1 MYLKTQG
8 IVLREVDYND
18 ADKLLDVLT
27 PDRGLLT
34 VRARGIRRSG
44 TLRKSAC
51 QLLVYA
57 EFTLSE
63 NRGRLTV
70 TEASPIEQFHELRE
84 DLELLSLSSYFAQAA
99 QLLAQQDAPD
109 PELLSLLLNALY
121 ALGKLKKPQRLVKSA
136 FELRLACLAGFAPEL
151 SGCAVCGAAQPER
164 LNVSQGVLEC
174 AACRGGEEGIRLP
187 LSAGTL
193 AAMRYIS
200 QCDAKRL
207 YAFSLGEDT
216 LRQLSDVTET
226 YLTTQLEHSFS
237 TLDFYK
243 SLSYTTE
250 KEYV

>member
-1 MYLKTQG
+1 MYLKTEG
-8 IVLREVDYND
+8 IVLREVDYKD
-18 ADKLLDVLT
+18 TDRLLDVLT
-27 PDRGLLT
+27 RENGLLT
-34 VRARGIRRSG
+34 VRARGVRRSG

-51 QLLVYA
+51 QLLVFS

-84 DLELLSLSSYFAQAA
+84 DLELLSLGSYFAQCV

-121 ALGKLKKPQRLVKSA
+121 ALGKLKKPQALVKSA

-151 SGCAVCGAAQPER
+151 SGCAVCGAAQPDR
-164 LNVSQGVLEC
+164 LNLKQGVLEC
-174 AACRGGEEGIRLP
+174 AACRSGDGDGIRLP

-193 AAMRYIS
+193 AAMRYICF
-200 QCDAKRL
+200 CDPKKL
-207 YAFSLGEDT
+207 YAFQLGEQT
-216 LRQLSDVTET
+216 LTQLAGVTET
-226 YLTTQLEHSFS
+226 YLTVQLEHSFS

-243 SLSYTTE
+243 SLFVHNGE
-250 KEYV
+250 

>member
-1 MYLKTQG
+1 MYLKTEG

-27 PDRGLLT
+27 RERGLLT

-70 TEASPIEQFHELRE
+70 TEAEPIEQFHELRE
-84 DLELLSLSSYFAQAA
+84 DLELLSLGSYFAQAA

-109 PELLSLLLNALY
+109 PELLALLLNALY
-121 ALGKLKKPQRLVKSA
+121 ALGKLKKPQALVKSA

-151 SGCAVCGAAQPER
+151 SGCAVCGALQPDR

-174 AACRGGEEGIRLP
+174 AACRGGEDGIRLP

-193 AAMRYIS
+193 AAMRYICA
-200 QCDAKRL
+200 CDAKKL
-207 YAFSLGEDT
+207 YAFSVGAET
-216 LRQLSDVTET
+216 LRQLGGVTEV
-226 YLTTQLEHSFS
+226 YLTTQLEHSFP

-243 SLSYTTE
+243 SLLYISE
-250 KEYV
+250 NQNV